1 MYKLSV
7 TNDAGKTLDLTPSG
21 KFTVTSISGLLP
33 PSADINNSTAGNA
46 DGAVFNG
53 ARLQPRNIVITI
65 LPNFPVEK
73 NRLSLYEVFR
83 VKKPVTVHYKNASRD
98 IQIEGYVE
106 SVIGELFVQSQT
118 IQVSI
123 LCLDPYLKSA
133 AEIVDD
139 LSAIIDM
146 FEFPFSTEDEGIV
159 FSEIAQ
165 TNSVIIT
172 NSGEAEAGLIIKLRT
187 TGTVKNPI
195 IYDATNVTGFGLN
208 FTMLASDEITIDTR
222 RGKKS
227 VILLRDGETYN
238 LINMIKDNPTW
249 FSVAPGET
257 VFTYSA
263 DTNLNF
269 LYVKFFHYDLYEG
282 V

>member
-1 MYKLSV
+1 MYKISV
-7 TNDAGKTLDLTPSG
+7 TNDTGKTLNLTPNG
-21 KFTVTSISGLLP
+21 KFTITSISGLLP

-53 ARLQPRNIVITI
+53 ARLRPRNIVITI

-83 VKKPVTVHYKNASRD
+83 VKKLVTVHYKNASRD

-106 SVIGELFVQSQT
+106 SVIGELFAQSQT

-172 NSGEAEAGLIIKLRT
+172 NNGEAEAGLIIKLRT

-227 VILLRDGETYN
+227 VTLLRDGETYN

>member
-65 LPNFPVEK
+65 LPNFPVEE

-83 VKKPVTVHYKNASRD
+83 VKKLVAVHYKNASRD

-106 SVIGELFVQSQT
+106 SVIGELFSQSQT

-146 FEFPFSTEDEGIV
+146 FEFPFSSEDEGIV

-172 NSGEAEAGLIIKLRT
+172 NNGEAEAGLIIKLWT

-227 VILLRDGETYN
+227 VTLLRDGETHN
-238 LINMIKDNPTW
+238 LINMIKNNPTW

>member
-7 TNDAGKTLDLTPSG
+7 TNDTGKTLDLTPSG

-33 PSADINNSTAGNA
+33 PSADINNFTAGNA

-83 VKKPVTVHYKNASRD
+83 VKKLVTVHYKNASRD

-106 SVIGELFVQSQT
+106 SVIGELFSQSQT

-123 LCLDPYLKSA
+123 LCLDPYLKNA

-172 NSGEAEAGLIIKLRT
+172 NNGEAEAGLIIKLRT

-208 FTMLASDEITIDTR
+208 FTMLAFDEITIDTR

-227 VILLRDGETYN
+227 VTLLRDGETYN